1 MPLSDKF
8 CYWCPFNYTL
18 LYLYL
23 IRYHLLSQQHLPEN
37 CRLPSA
43 VALMVSSIWFIY
55 IIFLYL
61 FVGFMTE
68 HRGTFI
74 LFFMSYSPST
84 LTISLFT
91 YFLKSL
97 TDKRTEMS
105 YFFALWARTINH
117 AHNGLFRLITW
128 N

>member
-8 CYWCPFNYTL
+8 CYWRPFSYTL
-18 LYLYL
+18 LYPYI
-23 IRYHLLSQQHLPEN
+23 IRYHSLSQQHLPEN

-55 IIFLYL
+55 IIFLYR
-61 FVGFMTE
+61 FVGFMTA

-74 LFFMSYSPST
+74 LFFMSTSPST

-105 YFFALWARTINH
+105 YFLRYGRARNKS
-117 AHNGLFRLITW
+117 RP
-128 N
+128 

>member
-8 CYWCPFNYTL
+8 CYWCLFNYTL
-18 LYLYL
+18 LYIYI

-55 IIFLYL
+55 IIFLYR
-61 FVGFMTE
+61 FVGFMTA

-74 LFFMSYSPST
+74 LFFHVE
-84 LTISLFT
+84 LSL
-91 YFLKSL
+91 YVN
-97 TDKRTEMS
+97 
-105 YFFALWARTINH
+105 YFFIHVLPKI
-117 AHNGLFRLITW
+117 AHR
-128 N
+128 

>member
-8 CYWCPFNYTL
+8 CYWCLFNYTL
-18 LYLYL
+18 LYLYI

-37 CRLPSA
+37 CRLASV

-61 FVGFMTE
+61 FVGFMTA

-97 TDKRTEMS
+97 TNKRTEMS
-105 YFFALWARTINH
+105 YSSLWARTQ
-117 AHNGLFRLITW
+117 
-128 N
+128 

>member
-8 CYWCPFNYTL
+8 CYWRPFSYTL
-18 LYLYL
+18 LYPYI
-23 IRYHLLSQQHLPEN
+23 IRYHSLSQQHLPEN

-43 VALMVSSIWFIY
+43 VALMVSYIWFIY
-55 IIFLYL
+55 IIFLYR
-61 FVGFMTE
+61 FVGFMTA
-68 HRGTFI
+68 HLGTFI
-74 LFFMSYSPST
+74 LFVMSTSPPT

-105 YFFALWARTINH
+105 YFFALWARTQ
-117 AHNGLFRLITW
+117 
-128 N
+128 

>member
-8 CYWCPFNYTL
+8 CYWRQFNYTL
-18 LYLYL
+18 LYLYI
-23 IRYHLLSQQHLPEN
+23 IRYHSLSQQHLPEN

-43 VALMVSSIWFIY
+43 VALMVSSILFGY
-55 IIFLYL
+55 IIFLYR
-61 FVGFMTE
+61 FVGIMAA

-74 LFFMSYSPST
+74 LFVMSYSPST

-97 TDKRTEMS
+97 TDKRTDMS
-105 YFFALWARTINH
+105 YFLRYGRARNKS
-117 AHNGLFRLITW
+117 RP
-128 N
+128 